1 MLSLLAAILL
11 LCLQCSEGYESELS
25 RRHKQGPVELDRV
38 ESILIYGGSKVW
50 YGSFDDNGFLG
61 IFKREMASR
70 NIIVTC
76 EGRQNST
83 ISSFL
88 TDFENK
94 VIKKRPSLTIFMFGD
109 DDILQQGA
117 DIQWNMDRLKHEFV
131 RDLEYFIVRSLEH
144 NIPVVLSTTTI
155 YGDRADYTNYF
166 DNYLEILNG
175 IYYYYTQKHKFTL
188 ISI

>member
-1 MLSLLAAILL
+1 MLAAILL
-11 LCLQCSEGYESELS
+11 LCLQYSEGYESELS